1 MFSNEATDY
10 DSYSFQQN
18 NNSNRKSQFLSRTF
32 PSDEVFKFDTFCAGA
47 AGYLDVAMISRHGT
61 VHRHYTASLCARN
74 RRTKECD
81 SRDDERKKE
90 REQDER

>member
-61 VHRHYTASLCARN
+61 VHRHYTSLCARN